1 MQNIL
6 KILII
11 QALSQNDLGNDLSVQ
26 QELSYVY
33 LCLTILQM
41 F

>member
-6 KILII
+6 KILVI
-11 QALSQNDLGNDLSVQ
+11 QALSQNDLVSDLNVQ